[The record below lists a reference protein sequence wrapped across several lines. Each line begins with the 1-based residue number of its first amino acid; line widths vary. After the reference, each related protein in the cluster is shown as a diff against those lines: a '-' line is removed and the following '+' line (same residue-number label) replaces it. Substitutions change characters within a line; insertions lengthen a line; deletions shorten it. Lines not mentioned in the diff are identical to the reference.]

1 MKKVLAICLMM
12 VFVVCMGTSVSAA
25 NGFVSSPSESTG
37 PVLVSFEALDDDC
50 SVTLS
55 LTPYG
60 DKSKLSAD
68 ALAKIEAA
76 YASVTGASDLAKLNA
91 DLAKLAGDKDLAVA
105 NLFDISAS
113 GCTDHTAHGA
123 FRIVLDVEAL
133 NRFVGLLHMKDGAWE
148 LVDAK
153 IINSG
158 KQLEFTVDSLSPFAI
173 VVDAGENGGNSP
185 STGDNV
191 MNYVYAVIMAGC
203 ALTIAVITAK
213 SKKNA

>member
-12 VFVVCMGTSVSAA
+12 VFMVCMSASVSAA
-25 NGFVSSPSESTG
+25 GFVSSPSSSTA

-50 SVTLS
+50 SATLV

-68 ALAKIEAA
+68 ALAEIEAA
-76 YASVTGASDLAKLNA
+76 YASITGASDLAKLNA
-91 DLAKLAGDKDLAVA
+91 DLAKLAGGKDLAVA
-105 NLFDISAS
+105 NLFDLSVAD
-113 GCTDHTAHGA
+113 CTAHDSHGG

-133 NRFVGLLHMKDGAWE
+133 NRFVGLLHMENGAWE

-173 VVDAGENGGNSP
+173 VMDADANGNSP
-185 STGDNV
+185 STGDNT
-191 MNYVYAVIMAGC
+191 MTYVYAVIMAGC
-203 ALTIAVITAK
+203 ALSVAVITAK
-213 SKKNA
+213 GKKNA